1 MNRTDRLVAMVL
13 RLQGRR
19 VVRASE
25 LAAHFG
31 ITERTVYRDIAAL
44 GEAGVPISG
53 EAGVGYSLLQGFPLP
68 PGVFTAREATS
79 PFVCGEI
86 VEQVTRASLP
96 GPRGAPPHKPPAVL
110 PRDPPGPDRPLP

>member
-53 EAGVGYSLLQGFPLP
+53 EAGVGYSLMKGYQLP
-68 PGVFTAREATS
+68 PVMFSAEEAGSLFVGGELVKQFTD
-79 PFVCGEI
+79 
-86 VEQVTRASLP
+86 ASLQAP
-96 GPRGAPPHKPPAVL
+96 MMSALHQLPALPPRARP
-110 PRDPPGPDRPLP
+110 DP